1 MINAG
6 ILDGDYVVVRRQE
19 DASDGEIVAALVD
32 NSEATVKRIRRVGGR
47 VRLDPENDAL
57 EPFFPDE
64 VDVMG
69 RVVGVF
75 RRM

>member
-1 MINAG
+1 MIKAG
-6 ILDGDYVVVRRQE
+6 ILDDDYVVVRRQE
-19 DASDGEIVAALVD
+19 DAVDGEIVAALVD
-32 NSEATVKRIRRVGGR
+32 GEEATVKRLRRVGAR

-57 EPFFPDE
+57 EPFFPDR

-75 RRM
+75 RRL